1 MKKNINKA
9 LHNIPAPDEDKMRF
23 LYDSK
28 TPKVRKLRS
37 SGVKKSKS
45 SKVQNSKT
53 LEVPKSRSSEVKKLQ
68 TPEVKDSSSSKVQ
81 KFGSSKVKNIES
93 SEVQDSESLKVKKV
107 EGLEVRDVKS
117 SEAPK
122 FGSSEVQDIKTQAK
136 YESLKKLTVLFS
148 NKDIDT
154 LVKLER
160 EIMQNRDLKTERIT
174 KNSILRCLVK
184 ILPLIR
190 FNKNKIPDE
199 NILMDRI
206 LKALE
211 KKLNS

>member
-1 MKKNINKA
+1 MKKIINKA

-81 KFGSSKVKNIES
+81 KFESSKVR
-93 SEVQDSESLKVKKV
+93 DSESLKVKKV

-136 YESLKKLTVLFS
+136 YESLKKLTVLFL
-148 NKDIDT
+148 NKDIDI

-184 ILPLIR
+184 ILPLIK

>member
-1 MKKNINKA
+1 MKKMINKA

-28 TPKVRKLRS
+28 ALKAKN
-37 SGVKKSKS
+37 SKS
-45 SKVQNSKT
+45 QKVLNSKA
-53 LEVPKSRSSEVKKLQ
+53 LEVKNPKTLKPQKSRSLKAKNPKTLKVENLKSQKALNSKALKVEKLE
-68 TPEVKDSSSSKVQ
+68 TNDLESKT
-81 KFGSSKVKNIES
+81 SR
-93 SEVQDSESLKVKKV
+93 VQDSETLKVQ
-107 EGLEVRDVKS
+107 DSKS
-117 SEAPK
+117 P
-122 FGSSEVQDIKTQAK
+122 EVQDIKTQAK
-136 YESLKKLTVLFS
+136 YKTFKNLLVLFS

-154 LVKLER
+154 LTKFER
-160 EIMQNRDLKTERIT
+160 EIMQNRDVKTERIT

-184 ILPLIR
+184 ILPLIK

>member
-1 MKKNINKA
+1 MKKIINKA

-37 SGVKKSKS
+37 SEVKKSKS
-45 SKVQNSKT
+45 SKVQDSKT
-53 LEVPKSRSSEVKKLQ
+53 LEVPKSRSSEVK
-68 TPEVKDSSSSKVQ
+68 DFSSSKVK
-81 KFGSSKVKNIES
+81 KFGSSKVKNIKS
-93 SEVQDSESLKVKKV
+93 SEVRDSESLKVKKV
-107 EGLEVRDVKS
+107 EGSEVRDTKS

-148 NKDIDT
+148 NKDIDI

>member
-1 MKKNINKA
+1 MKKMINKA

-28 TPKVRKLRS
+28 ALKAKN
-37 SGVKKSKS
+37 SKS
-45 SKVQNSKT
+45 QKVLNSKALEVKNSKT
-53 LEVPKSRSSEVKKLQ
+53 LKPQKSRSLKAKNPKTLKVENLKSQKALNSKALKVEKLE
-68 TPEVKDSSSSKVQ
+68 TNDLESKT
-81 KFGSSKVKNIES
+81 SR
-93 SEVQDSESLKVKKV
+93 VQDSETLKVQ
-107 EGLEVRDVKS
+107 DSKS
-117 SEAPK
+117 P
-122 FGSSEVQDIKTQAK
+122 EVQDIKTQAK
-136 YESLKKLTVLFS
+136 YKTFKNLLVLFS

-154 LVKLER
+154 LTKFER
-160 EIMQNRDLKTERIT
+160 EIMQNRDVKTERIT

-184 ILPLIR
+184 ILPLIK

>member
-1 MKKNINKA
+1 MKKIINKA

-37 SGVKKSKS
+37 SEVKKSKS
-45 SKVQNSKT
+45 SKVQDSKT
-53 LEVPKSRSSEVKKLQ
+53 LEVPKSRSSEVK
-68 TPEVKDSSSSKVQ
+68 DFSSSKVK
-81 KFGSSKVKNIES
+81 KFGSSKVKNIKS
-93 SEVQDSESLKVKKV
+93 SEVRDSESLKVKKV
-107 EGLEVRDVKS
+107 EGSEVRDTKS

-199 NILMDRI
+199 KILMDRI

-211 KKLNS
+211 KKLNF

>member
-1 MKKNINKA
+1 MKKIINKA

-37 SGVKKSKS
+37 SKVKKSKS
-45 SKVQNSKT
+45 SKVQDSKT

-81 KFGSSKVKNIES
+81 KSGSSKVKNIES
-93 SEVQDSESLKVKKV
+93 SEVRDSESLKVKKS
-107 EGLEVRDVKS
+107 EGSEVRDTKS

-148 NKDIDT
+148 NKDIDI

-184 ILPLIR
+184 ILPLIK

>member
-1 MKKNINKA
+1 MKKMINKA

-28 TPKVRKLRS
+28 ALKAKN
-37 SGVKKSKS
+37 SKS
-45 SKVQNSKT
+45 QKALNSKA
-53 LEVPKSRSSEVKKLQ
+53 LEVKNPKTLKPQKSRSLKAKNPKTLKVENLKSQKALNSKALKVKKLE
-68 TPEVKDSSSSKVQ
+68 TNDLESKT
-81 KFGSSKVKNIES
+81 SR
-93 SEVQDSESLKVKKV
+93 VQDSETLKVQ
-107 EGLEVRDVKS
+107 DSKS
-117 SEAPK
+117 P
-122 FGSSEVQDIKTQAK
+122 EVQDIKTQAK
-136 YESLKKLTVLFS
+136 YKTFKNLLVLFS

-154 LVKLER
+154 LTKFER
-160 EIMQNRDLKTERIT
+160 EIMQNRDVKTERIT

-184 ILPLIR
+184 ILPLIK

>member
-1 MKKNINKA
+1 VKKKINKA
-9 LHNIPAPDEDKMRF
+9 LHNIVTPDKDKMRF

-28 TPKVRKLRS
+28 SLEVKKSRS
-37 SGVKKSKS
+37 SKVPNSKS
-45 SKVQNSKT
+45 SKVQKFKS
-53 LEVPKSRSSEVKKLQ
+53 LEVKKLKGSKVPHFKSSEVKESRSSEVQKLK
-68 TPEVKDSSSSKVQ
+68 ESKIKDS
-81 KFGSSKVKNIES
+81 GS
-93 SEVQDSESLKVKKV
+93 
-107 EGLEVRDVKS
+107 LEV
-117 SEAPK
+117 PK
-122 FGSSEVQDIKTQAK
+122 FGSHEVQNVKTPEVPKSESPEVQDIKTQAK
-136 YESLKKLTVLFS
+136 YETFKKLTVLFL

-154 LVKLER
+154 LIKFER

-184 ILPLIR
+184 ILPLIK

-211 KKLNS
+211 KKLNSQ

>member
-1 MKKNINKA
+1 MKKIINKA

-37 SGVKKSKS
+37 SEVKKSKS
-45 SKVQNSKT
+45 SKVQDSKT
-53 LEVPKSRSSEVKKLQ
+53 LEVPKSRSSEVK
-68 TPEVKDSSSSKVQ
+68 DFSSSKVK
-81 KFGSSKVKNIES
+81 KFGSSKVKNIKS
-93 SEVQDSESLKVKKV
+93 SEVRDSESLKVKKV
-107 EGLEVRDVKS
+107 EGSEVRDTKS

-148 NKDIDT
+148 NKDIDI

-184 ILPLIR
+184 ILPLIK

-199 NILMDRI
+199 KILMDRI

-211 KKLNS
+211 KKLNF

>member
-1 MKKNINKA
+1 MKKIINKA

-37 SGVKKSKS
+37 SEVKKSKS
-45 SKVQNSKT
+45 SKVQDSKT
-53 LEVPKSRSSEVKKLQ
+53 LEVPKSRSSEVK
-68 TPEVKDSSSSKVQ
+68 DFSSSKVK
-81 KFGSSKVKNIES
+81 KFGSSKVKNIKS
-93 SEVQDSESLKVKKV
+93 SEVRDSESLKVKKV
-107 EGLEVRDVKS
+107 EGSEVRDTKS

-154 LVKLER
+154 LVKFER

-184 ILPLIR
+184 ILPLIK

>member
-1 MKKNINKA
+1 MKKMINKA

-28 TPKVRKLRS
+28 ALKAKN
-37 SGVKKSKS
+37 SKS
-45 SKVQNSKT
+45 QKALNSKA
-53 LEVPKSRSSEVKKLQ
+53 LEVKNPKTLKPQKSRSLKAKNPKTLKVENLKSQKALNSKALKVEKLE
-68 TPEVKDSSSSKVQ
+68 TNDLESKT
-81 KFGSSKVKNIES
+81 SR
-93 SEVQDSESLKVKKV
+93 VQDSETLKVQ
-107 EGLEVRDVKS
+107 DSKS
-117 SEAPK
+117 P
-122 FGSSEVQDIKTQAK
+122 EVQDIKTQAK
-136 YESLKKLTVLFS
+136 YKTFKNLLVLFS

-154 LVKLER
+154 LTKFER
-160 EIMQNRDLKTERIT
+160 EIMQNRDVKTERIT

-184 ILPLIR
+184 ILPLIK